1 MLTQT
6 LLRRRGLERNGGGKK
21 GNKIDIKAKIVLVTQ
36 LRREKKTIFFLVF
49 IKDTG
54 GTTVVLGPVAK
65 NKLYEYWYPT
75 CM

>member
-6 LLRRRGLERNGGGKK
+6 LLRRRGLERNGGRKK

-65 NKLYEYWYPT
+65 NKLYEY
-75 CM
+75 